1 MKVVLCVIVLALC
14 RFAFAGAGAELKLAA
29 KSWDFGSVEQ
39 GASKDGVFVISN
51 SGFDELAIENIHT
64 CCGYSLK
71 SVSAWKLAPGEKADI
86 TITCDASKKVLG
98 EDKRYITI
106 LSNSNNNPQLAI
118 AARAQIIPSSSAPSA
133 SKHKVIKSSI
143 PQPQIPVIE
152 ADDLYNRISTGRDIV
167 IFDIRKKEEQAK
179 AYIPNSIR
187 VPENQ
192 IIQDREY
199 LKNILQGIEKT
210 TFIAVIGSDGSNME
224 NIVAYMKDLG
234 YNTAIVKNGLKNWE
248 EKGYPLS

>member
-14 RFAFAGAGAELKLAA
+14 RFALAGTGAELKLAA

-39 GASKDGVFVISN
+39 GASKDGVFVIRN

-86 TITCDASKKVLG
+86 IITCDASKKVLG

-118 AARAQIIPSSSAPSA
+118 AARAQIIPSNSAPSA
-133 SKHKVIKSSI
+133 SKHKDIKRPI
-143 PQPQIPVIE
+143 PQIPVIE

-192 IIQDREY
+192 IIQDHEY

-210 TFIAVIGSDGSNME
+210 TFIAVIGSEGGNME
-224 NIVAYMKDLG
+224 NIVAHMKDLG

-248 EKGYPLS
+248 EKGYPLA